1 MIYIIDSASI
11 IQEVRNH
18 PCIWDTT
25 NIHYQNERVCAY
37 AWRQIVYKIMPR
49 IPPEDHRRIFCSVKR
64 RWRKM
69 VNSFIKYRSRRKLE
83 LLDHNSNV
91 YQHYDLLSFLN
102 KIIIN
107 NPDNKRIF
115 TYSGTKP
122 KYSESLI
129 DSDCEIIDSSDDE
142 KESVKTNGIK
152 HEPVDNNE
160 NGPAQTDTDICA
172 DDSAFFSSLKPIL
185 KEFTK
190 DQKDL
195 FTSKVLD
202 VAKSLQS
209 TGGVNETNG
218 ELVNEMLDINRS
230 N

>member
-1 MIYIIDSASI
+1 
-11 IQEVRNH
+11 
-18 PCIWDTT
+18 
-25 NIHYQNERVCAY
+25 
-37 AWRQIVYKIMPR
+37 
-49 IPPEDHRRIFCSVKR
+49 
-64 RWRKM
+64 M

-209 TGGVNETNG
+209 IGGVNETNG